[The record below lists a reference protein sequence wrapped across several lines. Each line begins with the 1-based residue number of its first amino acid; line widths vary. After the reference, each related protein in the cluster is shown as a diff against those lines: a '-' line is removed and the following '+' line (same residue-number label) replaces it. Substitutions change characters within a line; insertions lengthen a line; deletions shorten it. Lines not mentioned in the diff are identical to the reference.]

1 MCRPQFDFDNA
12 HFTGE
17 QTAALRDA
25 KREGETFLLTLALR
39 LAEPEGPLD
48 EVSGP
53 FLSSF
58 LNSGSVFFG
67 SPDSPFELEPQ
78 GQKSTFS

>member
-1 MCRPQFDFDNA
+1 M
-12 HFTGE
+12 
-17 QTAALRDA
+17 
-25 KREGETFLLTLALR
+25 
-39 LAEPEGPLD
+39 LAEFQGPLD

-53 FLSSF
+53 FLASL

-67 SPDSPFELEPQ
+67 SPDLTLELETQ